1 MGSVSACYGG
11 ETQMGLQQKGF
22 GCRVDLCHSPE
33 RAPRTCSSAAAHR
46 GSPKWGNQN
55 LAWQQEIT
63 AGNKKEKNEA
73 KWISGEQMAEGV
85 KTKKQQEESRPPKK
99 PKADSW

>member
-1 MGSVSACYGG
+1 MSACYVG
-11 ETQMGLQQKGF
+11 EPRWGYSRKGLPAECIRF
-22 GCRVDLCHSPE
+22 CHSPE

-46 GSPKWGNQN
+46 GTPEWGNQN
-55 LAWQQEIT
+55 LAWQHEIT

-85 KTKKQQEESRPPKK
+85 KTKSNKKKAFPPKNQT
-99 PKADSW
+99 ADTW